1 MPVSV
6 DEYRVPRWIKIPDRY
21 PMSYNKNDRF
31 NEVCPR
37 HEATRYPGEEGR
49 EGGWK
54 QAGYNP
60 NSNSTSIEK
69 INLYSDNIQLRP
81 Y

>member
-1 MPVSV
+1 MPVSLE
-6 DEYRVPRWIKIPDRY
+6 EYRVPRWVKIPDRY
-21 PMSYNKNDRF
+21 PMSYNKDDRF

-37 HEATRYPGEEGR
+37 HAATRYPGEEGK

-60 NSNSTSIEK
+60 NQNSTTIEN
-69 INLYSDNIQLRP
+69 INLYSDNLTLRP